1 MSESGY
7 NTPFS
12 TSALARMKA
21 WSTWIWDPTLFRVP
35 AAGPPGAI
43 PLPQAPSLEDPSTAP
58 EDEES
63 SEDEEEEGGIL
74 MT

>member
-21 WSTWIWDPTLFRVP
+21 WSTWILDPTLFRVP
-35 AAGPPGAI
+35 AAGPPGA
-43 PLPQAPSLEDPSTAP
+43 SLEDPPTAP